1 MNGESAGFDMNRITF
16 LGTGTSV
23 GVPMLGCNCEVC
35 RSADPRDT
43 RLRCSSL
50 LEIDGLRIL
59 IDCGPDFRAQAL
71 RHDIT
76 SVDAV
81 LLTHEHYDHV
91 GGLDDVRPLG
101 NTHLYGETR
110 VLDAVRRVMPYCF
123 GENKYPGS
131 PTITLHEA
139 LPGEAFRI
147 GAENLALEVM
157 PLRVMH
163 NKLPI
168 LGYRLEDCAYITDAS
183 QLPEDTTD
191 ALCGVKT
198 LIINALQIPS
208 HPAHFSL
215 AESIEVARKIGA
227 KQTYF
232 IHFSHKIGLHAL
244 TDAAL
249 PEGMHL
255 AYDNL
260 TVEI

>member
-1 MNGESAGFDMNRITF
+1 
-16 LGTGTSV
+16 
-23 GVPMLGCNCEVC
+23 MLGCTCDVC

-76 SVDAV
+76 GVDAV

-101 NTHLYGETR
+101 DTDIFGESR

-131 PTITLHEA
+131 PTITLHEVQ
-139 LPGEAFRI
+139 PGEPF
-147 GAENLALEVM
+147 GLSSPESKLEIL

-168 LGYRLEDCAYITDAS
+168 LGYRIGDIAYITDAS
-183 QLPEDTTD
+183 SLPEET
-191 ALCGVKT
+191 LGQLRGVRT
-198 LIINALQIPS
+198 LIINALQKPA
-208 HPAHFSL
+208 HPAHLSL
-215 AESIEVARKIGA
+215 DESISFARKIGA
-227 KQTYF
+227 SQTWF

-244 TDAAL
+244 TDAEL

-260 TVEI
+260 TITC